1 LTAVMDVGER
11 FRGGGGHAI
20 ARFLAEHQECD
31 AGFDVH
37 RQSGP
42 AGGVLS
48 VTCKGCGQSV
58 AYRVAEVGE
67 FAAAGL
73 EAIDVGTGREARV
86 GRAESRP
93 AATPDRPRPRGARK
107 RVLPVW
113 LPRALIAAGIAAVGL
128 ALVPLLDSDKGDQEA
143 PAGEQANTATAPVT
157 SAPVAPAP
165 PAVQE
170 DGGAPPPVR
179 LSRRRTP
186 GVFGIGVA
194 PGWESETTSGGNL
207 TLTAPGDM
215 AQVSVFF
222 EFGEREMGDF
232 TEGASEFLDDRHPD
246 GRVGPPRPFRV
257 GPLSAR
263 RIIASYPG
271 GTEVAVVLSA
281 GGYAYLLLKQVDHG
295 APERISRQADAQLTS
310 FRPA

>member
-1 LTAVMDVGER
+1 MEMGER

-37 RQSGP
+37 RESGP
-42 AGGVLS
+42 AGGRLR

-58 AYRVAEVGE
+58 EYRVAEVGE
-67 FAAAGL
+67 LAVAGL
-73 EAIDVGTGREARV
+73 EAIDIGTGRQARV
-86 GRAESRP
+86 GRAESQP
-93 AATPDRPRPRGARK
+93 AAAPDRPKPRRARK
-107 RVLPVW
+107 RVPPAWV
-113 LPRALIAAGIAAVGL
+113 PRALIAAGIAAVGV
-128 ALVPLLDSDKGDQEA
+128 ALVAVLDSDEGAQEA
-143 PAGEQANTATAPVT
+143 PGGEQANTATEPVT
-157 SAPVAPAP
+157 SAPVAPVP

-194 PGWESETTSGGNL
+194 PGWDSETTSGGNL
-207 TLTAPGDM
+207 TLTAPGDT
-215 AQVSVFF
+215 AQISVYF
-222 EFGEREMGDF
+222 ESGEREMDDF
-232 TEGASEFLDDRHPD
+232 TDGASEFLDDRHPD
-246 GRVGPPRPFRV
+246 GRVGPPRPFRI
-257 GPLSAR
+257 GPVSAR
-263 RIIASYPG
+263 RVIASYPG

-281 GGYAYLLLKQVDHG
+281 GGYAYLLLKRVDHG